1 MANHSTKL
9 DFILRLNDMVSAPLA
24 KVRMGFSEL
33 AEKGQQNIKGMGIG
47 LAGMVGAGVAITQAM
62 QPALEMNRALA
73 DVRSLGVAEDA
84 LDALNKKALSFSV
97 AYGENAQAFVASA
110 YQVEG
115 AIKGLTGSQLAT
127 FTHASNVLAKATKA
141 DAATMTSYVG
151 TMYNLHKNQ
160 ADAMGKGAW
169 VNALAG
175 QTALAVQLF
184 RTSGEQIGEAFNAA
198 GGLASTAGVSLAEQM
213 AVLGTAAST
222 MDAGTAGGA
231 YKAFF
236 ENVGS
241 ASERLGMS
249 FTDSTGRLLPMLD
262 IVEQLKGRFGD
273 LSVAANAN
281 ALSEAFGGEAAM
293 LLTRLMGDTDRLRN
307 GMDKLGQVRGLEA
320 AERMAKGMVDPWQQF
335 AAAVQA
341 LRIAIGQALMPI
353 LTPLMERLTGIASTI
368 TRWTGLFPNITRAV
382 GLVALAVLGMAGAIG
397 AVTFAVALAKTAW
410 LAFSTGLL
418 VNPLTWIVIGVVA
431 VIAAV
436 TWLTYKWDT
445 LTAAFANTTWFQ
457 ALVTVL
463 TPVVLLFRVF
473 GALLG
478 VLWDGLVAVVT
489 YGSQFV
495 AWLLQLEAVTT
506 AAKTIWDGFVWA
518 LTNISPF
525 ALLGDA
531 IKGLIGLLNKI
542 PGVNIETSFGD
553 TPQIPGADMAL
564 SQTGQNTLAPAI
576 DSLPAVL
583 EQPAQVLQVE
593 PALGALP
600 TPALPKTSLGIATT
614 IDPLPAV
621 PEIPAQALRIEPT
634 MGALP
639 AVPEMPAQPLLVEPA
654 MAALAAPAVPEARL
668 DIATAIDPLPAVPE
682 MPEQPLQ
689 IEPAMGTVGAPVLP
703 EATLRIAT
711 AIDPLPAVPEMPAA
725 ALQIEPAVAAMESDQ
740 PASLS
745 PERPTAVPKGGLLSS
760 IQNTTHNQSR
770 GTHVEKVEIHTG
782 KDMSP
787 LALES
792 MLSMAVG

>member
-84 LDALNKKALSFSV
+84 LGALNKKALSFSV

-293 LLTRLMGDTDRLRN
+293 LLSRLMGDTDRLRN

-382 GLVALAVLGMAGAIG
+382 GLVALAVLGMAGAVG
-397 AVTFAVALAKTAW
+397 AMTFAISLAKTAW
-410 LAFSTGLL
+410 LPF
-418 VNPLTWIVIGVVA
+418 
-431 VIAAV
+431 
-436 TWLTYKWDT
+436 
-445 LTAAFANTTWFQ
+445 
-457 ALVTVL
+457 
-463 TPVVLLFRVF
+463 LF
-473 GALLG
+473 
-478 VLWDGLVAVVT
+478 
-489 YGSQFV
+489 
-495 AWLLQLEAVTT
+495 LQ
-506 AAKTIWDGFVWA
+506 KI
-518 LTNISPF
+518 
-525 ALLGDA
+525 
-531 IKGLIGLLNKI
+531 GLIGFMAQEMAILAVALKMGFLATWSKIAAASMWLFNAALWANPVTWVVIGIIALIAAIALAIVYWDEIVAAIANTAVFQWITDQLAAVGAWFDSMGGWAGIASAAWEGITRIFYGYINGLIAILNLI
-542 PGVNIETSFGD
+542 PGVNIETRFG
-553 TPQIPGADMAL
+553 
-564 SQTGQNTLAPAI
+564 
-576 DSLPAVL
+576 
-583 EQPAQVLQVE
+583 
-593 PALGALP
+593 
-600 TPALPKTSLGIATT
+600 
-614 IDPLPAV
+614 
-621 PEIPAQALRIEPT
+621 
-634 MGALP
+634 
-639 AVPEMPAQPLLVEPA
+639 
-654 MAALAAPAVPEARL
+654 
-668 DIATAIDPLPAVPE
+668 E
-682 MPEQPLQ
+682 MPE
-689 IEPAMGTVGAPVLP
+689 APSLDSM
-703 EATLRIAT
+703 A
-711 AIDPLPAVPEMPAA
+711 
-725 ALQIEPAVAAMESDQ
+725 SD
-740 PASLS
+740 SLS
-745 PERPTAVPKGGLLSS
+745 PTGPSAVPKGGLLNS
-760 IQNTTHNQSR
+760 IQNTTNNQSK
-770 GTHVEKVEIHTG
+770 GNHVEKVEIHTG
-782 KDMSP
+782 QAMSP
-787 LALES
+787 LALENMIS
-792 MLSMAVG
+792 IAVG

>member
-1 MANHSTKL
+1 MADRSTRL
-9 DFILRLNDMVSAPLA
+9 DFILRLNEMVSAPLA
-24 KVRMGFSEL
+24 KVKMGFSEL
-33 AEKGQQNIKGMGIG
+33 AEKGQQNITQMGVG
-47 LAGMVGAGVAITQAM
+47 LAGMVGAGVAITEAM

-84 LDALNKKALSFSV
+84 LDALNKKALAFSV

-236 ENVGS
+236 ENVGA
-241 ASERLGMS
+241 ASETLGMS

-273 LSVAANAN
+273 LSVAANSDSLAQ
-281 ALSEAFGGEAAM
+281 AFGGEAAM

-320 AERMAKGMVDPWQQF
+320 AEQMAKGMVDPWQQF

-353 LTPLMERLTGIASTI
+353 LTPLMERLTGIASTV

-382 GLVALAVLGMAGAIG
+382 GLIALAVLGMAGAIG
-397 AVTFAVALAKTAW
+397 AVTFVVALAKTAW
-410 LAFSTGLL
+410 LAFSTALL
-418 VNPLTWIVIGVVA
+418 FNPLTWVVIGIVAVVA
-431 VIAAV
+431 AV
-436 TWLTYKWDT
+436 VWLISSWDS
-445 LTAAFANTTWFQ
+445 LVASFGDTAWFQ
-457 ALVTVL
+457 ALITVL

-478 VLWDGLVAVVT
+478 VLWDGLVAVVA
-489 YGSQFV
+489 YGIQFV

-506 AAKTIWDGFVWA
+506 AAKAIWDGFVWA

-542 PGVNIETSFGD
+542 PGVNIDTSFGGA
-553 TPQIPGADMAL
+553 PELPGADL
-564 SQTGQNTLAPAI
+564 TQPQPGESVLAPAI
-576 DSLPAVL
+576 DPLSAIP
-583 EQPAQVLQVE
+583 EMPAQVLQVE
-593 PALGALP
+593 P
-600 TPALPKTSLGIATT
+600 
-614 IDPLPAV
+614 
-621 PEIPAQALRIEPT
+621 T
-634 MGALP
+634 MGAF
-639 AVPEMPAQPLLVEPA
+639 
-654 MAALAAPAVPEARL
+654 AAP
-668 DIATAIDPLPAVPE
+668 
-682 MPEQPLQ
+682 Q
-689 IEPAMGTVGAPVLP
+689 LP
-703 EATLRIAT
+703 ETTLRIGT

-725 ALQIEPAVAAMESDQ
+725 ALQMEPSMGALESEQ
-740 PASLS
+740 PTSLS

-760 IQNTTHNQSR
+760 IQNTTNNQSK

-782 KDMSP
+782 KEMSP
-787 LALES
+787 LAMEN
-792 MLSMAVG
+792 MIAMAVG